1 MGLDIEPEPLARFLE
16 GDEGPV
22 VLVNLV
28 RLRPGGESAYERYR
42 DAITPAAARHGAEL
56 VYVAPCVGT
65 LIGDD
70 EWDLVVLT
78 RYPSR
83 SAIADLVADPE
94 FEAAKALRHEAL
106 ADGILYASA

>member
-1 MGLDIEPEPLARFLE
+1 VGLDVEPEPLARFLE

-28 RLRPGGESAYERYR
+28 RLRPGGEAAYERYR
-42 DAITPAAARHGAEL
+42 DAIAPVAVRHGAEL
-56 VYVAPCVGT
+56 VYSARCVGT

-83 SAIADLVADPE
+83 SALADLVADPE

>member
-1 MGLDIEPEPLARFLE
+1 
-16 GDEGPV
+16 V

-28 RLRPGGESAYERYR
+28 RLRPGGEAAYQRYL
-42 DAITPAAARHGAEL
+42 DAIGPAAARHGAEL
-56 VYVAPCVGT
+56 VYSARCVGT

-70 EWDLVVLT
+70 QWDLVILT

-83 SAIADLVADPE
+83 AALAGLVADPE
-94 FEAAKALRHEAL
+94 FGAAKALRHQAL